1 MKTCSLGL
9 AILLR
14 PYKKLM
20 NARCIYCLQQLDK
33 EVTASDDHVLQAW
46 PPEKLHPTRRKIR
59 KLGWLDGMVEGLSG
73 SPLAP
78 PHSAESV
85 LPFSSHFDW

>member
-1 MKTCSLGL
+1 
-9 AILLR
+9 
-14 PYKKLM
+14 M

-33 EVTASDDHVLQAW
+33 EVTASDEHVLQAC
-46 PPEKLHPTRRKIR
+46 PPEKLHPTRRKGVR
-59 KLGWLDGMVEGLSG
+59 KLGWLDWMVEGFSG
-73 SPLAP
+73 SQLTP

>member
-1 MKTCSLGL
+1 MCPLGL
-9 AILLR
+9 AIILR

-20 NARCIYCLQQLDK
+20 NARCIYCLQQLDI
-33 EVTASDDHVLQAW
+33 EVTASDEHVLQAW
-46 PPEKLHPTRRKIR
+46 PPEKLHPTRRKGIR
-59 KLGWLDGMVEGLSG
+59 KLGWLDGMVEGLPG
-73 SPLAP
+73 RQLAL